1 MRAVVVSHTYL
12 DPANRGKLR
21 ALTALGCTIAV
32 AVPDRWINTA
42 SGAPVSATFGDDG
55 GVRFVPIPVRSLVP
69 EGATWRARAIRQLL
83 TDFRPD
89 IVQIEE
95 DPWTQV
101 AAASAIAAT
110 SLKIP
115 ALIFSWQNLP
125 PRLSPLALW
134 RQYRV
139 LPRLRGVIGGNKA
152 ATSQLSRARPG
163 VPSTTIPQLGG
174 LPPLEY
180 HRPAREAL
188 SIGFVGRVVPEKGL
202 DLLFRASVKLLGRWS
217 LTVVG
222 SGPGQEGLERLA
234 EQLGIAARI
243 SWLGALPT
251 TEWSQ
256 LWPSFDVLVVP
267 SRTTQRWMETFS
279 LPVIQ
284 AMGHGVTVV
293 ASDSGALP
301 ELVDTAGLVVPEG
314 EIDALT
320 AALQHLLDSPRERE
334 RLGREARQRVMSEYT
349 DDALARKT
357 LEFWERVVGR

>member
-1 MRAVVVSHTYL
+1 VRAVVVSHTYL

-21 ALTALGCTIAV
+21 ALTALGCSIAV
-32 AVPDRWINTA
+32 AVPDRWIHA
-42 SGAPVSATFGDDG
+42 AGGAPVAAAWGDDG
-55 GVRFVPIPVRSLVP
+55 GVGFVPVPVRNLVP
-69 EGATWRARAIRQLL
+69 EGATWSRRAIRQLL
-83 TDFRPD
+83 TDFRPA

-101 AAASAIAAT
+101 AVAAVAAAGQ
-110 SLKIP
+110 LKIP
-115 ALIFSWQNLP
+115 TLLFSWQNLP
-125 PRLSPLALW
+125 RRLSLLARW
-134 RQYRV
+134 RQHRV

-152 ATSQLSRARPG
+152 ATAQLSRARPG
-163 VPSTTIPQLGG
+163 IPTTTIPQLGG

-180 HRPAREAL
+180 QRPARESL

-202 DLLFRASVKLLGRWS
+202 DLLFRSCVKLLGRWS

-222 SGPGQEGLERLA
+222 SGPGQESLERLA

-251 TEWSQ
+251 GEWSQ
-256 LWPSFDVLVVP
+256 LWPAFDVLVVP
-267 SRTTQRWMETFS
+267 SRTTPRWMETFS
-279 LPVIQ
+279 LPIIQ

-314 EIDALT
+314 DIDALT
-320 AALQHLLDSPRERE
+320 AALQHLIDSPRERE